1 MRNDPAI
8 ASSIVNVMT
17 NGMTMKELILEQTLN
32 LLAESSYSNIS
43 MKMIARSCGI
53 SEPAIYY
60 HFKNKEALFRV
71 LVFSV
76 LDKARTLILSVAEKN
91 VSLHDTLVIIA
102 QNYLHGLK
110 EFPSFPRA
118 YLALATDP
126 SLKIVIDDLQDEI
139 ESIQILF
146 MDLISKELPKG
157 TIREDVDPGI
167 ACRMFRGSILAFMM
181 SSIYARSTVI
191 PPPDAIVDTLLYG
204 ILKR

>member
-1 MRNDPAI
+1 MK
-8 ASSIVNVMT
+8 
-17 NGMTMKELILEQTLN
+17 NGMTMKQLILKQTLE
-32 LLAESSYSNIS
+32 LMTESSYSNIS
-43 MKMIARSCGI
+43 MKMIAKSCGI

-60 HFKNKEALFRV
+60 HFKSKEALFRV

-76 LDKARTLILSVAEKN
+76 LKKAKRLIVSVAEKN
-91 VSLHDTLVIIA
+91 ESLHDTLVIIA
-102 QNYLHGLK
+102 QNYLHGLE

-126 SLKIVIDDLQDEI
+126 TLRIVIDDLQNEI

-146 MDLISKELPKG
+146 MDILSRELLKE
-157 TIREDVDPGI
+157 TIREDVDLGV

-181 SSIYARSTVI
+181 SSIYSRSTII
-191 PPPDAIVDTLLYG
+191 PPPETIVDILFHG